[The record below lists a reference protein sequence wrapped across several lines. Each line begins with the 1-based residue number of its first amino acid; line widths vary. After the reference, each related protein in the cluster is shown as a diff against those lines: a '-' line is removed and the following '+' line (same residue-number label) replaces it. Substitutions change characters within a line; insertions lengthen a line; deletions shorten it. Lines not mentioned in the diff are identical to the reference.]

1 MTLLSAASRAPK
13 QTPGLSALYIVP
25 HQDDEHLT
33 LGAAMLA
40 DKAAGRD
47 VYALLTNRGEASA
60 VRTGA
65 TATFLGYT
73 PNFETFAAARD
84 REFIRSCELLGVTP
98 IVPPFADRQPDGGST
113 TAGITALV
121 QAASPVTGPN
131 VLLRATSDHDS
142 HIDHRNCGLALIELY
157 ASGFGTDPRLF
168 IPNYRTDLFPSPMT
182 KMGNHGD
189 LTLAHQWPY
198 RHQDAGA
205 GWWGIGYTSV
215 SPSFNYVLDTD
226 GASYW
231 HRPLGGGSP

>member
-1 MTLLSAASRAPK
+1 MTLLSAASRATWH
-13 QTPGLSALYIVP
+13 TPGLSALYIVP

-33 LGAAMLA
+33 LGAALLA

-60 VRTGA
+60 VRTGK

-73 PNFETFAAARD
+73 PNLETFAAARD
-84 REFIRSCELLGVTP
+84 REFVRSCELLGVTP
-98 IVPPFADRQPDGGST
+98 IVPPYSARQPDGAST
-113 TAGITALV
+113 PAGIAALV
-121 QAASPVTGPN
+121 RAASPVTGPN
-131 VLLRATSDHDS
+131 VLLRATSDHDY
-142 HIDHRNCGLALIELY
+142 HLDHRNCGLSLIELF

-168 IPNYRTDLFPSPMT
+168 IPSYRMDLFPSPMT

-205 GWWGIGYTSV
+205 GWWGIGYDSV
-215 SPSFNYVLDTD
+215 SAWFDYVLDTD

-231 HRPLGGGSP
+231 HRPIA